1 MMKNQMKTALVVFI
15 ELFLLIVNAAGIGI
29 TTAYF
34 GTKAPAEPKKVGDI
48 VFSDGSATPIS
59 SVTALTSK
67 QKNAVVAY
75 IFYSGI
81 ECSDNNE
88 INRTLGVGLKRSPA
102 NVQWCSPLAEAS
114 NKNID
119 TIQENVKNGSQ
130 NLAKIGNWL
139 TVHPTKEQHFTDD
152 TSVATNYPAFYY
164 AKNYGSANG
173 LSGMYA
179 KGWYLPSKTELEKV
193 YNQREMIDAVC
204 TLCGLSD
211 KFSNVWFWSSSQYS
225 FNSHYACKMYFFC
238 GKSFGSAVCAIR
250 EF

>member
-1 MMKNQMKTALVVFI
+1 MMKSQMRTALVVFI
-15 ELFLLIVNAAGIGI
+15 ELFLLIVNAAGIGM
-29 TTAYF
+29 TTSYF
-34 GTKAPAEPKKVGDI
+34 GTKAPEEPKEVGDI
-48 VFSDGSATPIS
+48 VFSDGSATPLAL
-59 SVTALTSK
+59 VNTLTSK
-67 QKNAVVAY
+67 QRNAVVAY

-81 ECSDNNE
+81 DCSDNE
-88 INRTLGVGLKRSPA
+88 INRTLGVGLKRSST

-139 TVHPTKEQHFTDD
+139 TVHPTKDQHFTDD
-152 TSVATNYPAFYY
+152 TSVAANYPAFYY
-164 AKNYGSANG
+164 AKNYGIANA
-173 LSGMYA
+173 LPGMYA

-193 YNQREMIDAVC
+193 YDQREMIDAVC
-204 TLCGLSD
+204 ALCSLSD
-211 KFSNVWFWSSSQYS
+211 KFSNVWFWSSTQYA

-238 GKSFGSAVCAIR
+238 GKSYGSAVCAIR

>member
-1 MMKNQMKTALVVFI
+1 MMKNQMRTALVVFI
-15 ELFLLIVNAAGIGI
+15 ELFLLIVNAAGIGM
-29 TTAYF
+29 TTSYF
-34 GTKAPAEPKKVGDI
+34 GTKTPTEPKEVGDI
-48 VFSDGSATPIS
+48 VFSDGSATPLS
-59 SVTALTSK
+59 LVNTLTAK
-67 QKNAVVAY
+67 QRNAVVAY

-81 ECSDNNE
+81 DCSDNE
-88 INRTLGVGLKRSPA
+88 INRTLGVGLKRSST

-139 TVHPTKEQHFTDD
+139 TVHPTKDQHFTDD
-152 TSVATNYPAFYY
+152 TSIAANYPAFYY
-164 AKNYGSANG
+164 AKNYGSANAMPV
-173 LSGMYA
+173 MYA

-193 YNQREMIDAVC
+193 YDQREMIDAVC
-204 TLCGLSD
+204 ELCGFD

-238 GKSFGSAVCAIR
+238 GKSYGSAVCAIR